1 MALRTFVNKVVEE
14 GKAEYNI
21 PMYVNAWLQQPN
33 MAWPGTYPSGGPLPQ
48 VNDVWRAGAPAI
60 DMLSPDLYLQYFDEV
75 CERYTRNGNALFI
88 PETRAN
94 AANALLAFGKYGAIG
109 YSPFG
114 IERGVGADTDL
125 AATYRLIAQMAPVIA
140 AHRDRSRSRP
150 LCSSRATHRGRCDW
164 ATIP

>member
-1 MALRTFVNKVVEE
+1 
-14 GKAEYNI
+14 
-21 PMYVNAWLQQPN
+21 
-33 MAWPGTYPSGGPLPQ
+33 
-48 VNDVWRAGAPAI
+48 
-60 DMLSPDLYLQYFDEV
+60 MLSPDLYLQYFDEV

-88 PETRAN
+88 PETRAS

-125 AATYRLIAQMAPVIA
+125 SATYRLIAQMAPVIA
-140 AHRDRSRSRP
+140 AHQGTGVDYGHC
-150 LCSSRATHRGRCDW
+150 CSGRATHRGRCDW